1 MDKVVK
7 EALHSALSGVL
18 NVVEK
23 KIACDL
29 RQGKN
34 IDLCLEAYN
43 YWQDEE
49 REGRDYI
56 FNIENPND
64 LKYLV
69 DNDMMTA
76 FGVYWVMLQKN
87 SHFFTF
93 DGEKDAGMRMISKNE
108 LIDNLIANAVHY
120 MSYAIMYVGR
130 CGKDSPYANIY
141 EEYITTY
148 IEDFLAF

>member
-7 EALHSALSGVL
+7 EALHTTLSGVL
-18 NVVEK
+18 SVLES
-23 KIACDL
+23 KIARDL
-29 RQGKN
+29 RKGKN

-49 REGRDYI
+49 RDGRDYI
-56 FNIENPND
+56 FNIDDSND
-64 LKYLV
+64 LKCLV
-69 DNDMMTA
+69 DNNMLTA
-76 FGVYWVMLQKN
+76 WGVFWVMSQKD

-93 DGEKDAGMRMISKNE
+93 EGEIDAGMRMISKNE
-108 LIDNLIANAVHY
+108 LIDILIANAVHY
-120 MSYAIMYVGR
+120 MAYAIMYVGR